1 MRGPKTFDR
10 TVYIHTYMHT
20 YIYIHAN
27 MYTHV
32 HTCIHIYICI
42 LKYMHIYVSIV
53 FIYLYILSCVII
65 LNIPQ
70 KYYVAFLKKRNFKIS
85 KSFLQIALEFVCR
98 GNQTF
103 GVCLATSCHTISCHR
118 FFQKWFFEKQHHL
131 LNVLFCTIMFTWIYV
146 DHATA
151 LFQCITDYVVQ
162 ACSNYYLLCGL
173 FSNEL
178 CLPSR
183 PALK

>member
-1 MRGPKTFDR
+1 
-10 TVYIHTYMHT
+10 
-20 YIYIHAN
+20 
-27 MYTHV
+27 
-32 HTCIHIYICI
+32 
-42 LKYMHIYVSIV
+42 MHIYVSIV

-118 FFQKWFFEKQHHL
+118 FFQK
-131 LNVLFCTIMFTWIYV
+131 
-146 DHATA
+146 
-151 LFQCITDYVVQ
+151 
-162 ACSNYYLLCGL
+162 
-173 FSNEL
+173 
-178 CLPSR
+178 
-183 PALK
+183 